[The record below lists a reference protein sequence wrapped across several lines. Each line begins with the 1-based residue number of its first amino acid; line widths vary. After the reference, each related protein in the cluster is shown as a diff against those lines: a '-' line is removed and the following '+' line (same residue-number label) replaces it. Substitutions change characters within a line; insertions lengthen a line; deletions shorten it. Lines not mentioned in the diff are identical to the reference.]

1 MAVMDRRSFIQTSS
15 LALGASASALAK
27 DLPMPMVTLGK
38 SGLKVSRFCLGGYH
52 MRVEGE
58 ENAIKMIHKAI
69 DLGCNFLDSAAKYHN
84 GESDVAYGKALSGGL
99 RLKIHLMCKAEKRD
113 KAGALGQLETTLK
126 RMQTDYLDLWQCHEV
141 VSHDE
146 VDKIL
151 APGGSLEAFVEA
163 KKQGK
168 VRHIGFTGHADPSVH
183 QRLLASYDGWET
195 VQHPVN
201 LIDTHY
207 LSFIKNVLP
216 RVGAKGLGRIGMKS
230 NGMGTITKAS
240 IATIQECLRY
250 AWSQDI
256 DTLVSGPQTLAQ
268 LEENVAVLKTLKKM
282 TGPEMST
289 LLERTGQGPTG
300 SQIEKY
306 KKKETVAGLYEAPA
320 HRDGDA
326 V

>member
-1 MAVMDRRSFIQTSS
+1 MGVMDRRQFSI
-15 LALGASASALAK
+15 ALGASVAALAK
-27 DLPMPMVTLGK
+27 DLPMPMTTLGK
-38 SGLKVSRFCLGGYH
+38 SGLKVSKFCLGGYH

-58 ENAIKMIHKAI
+58 ENAIKMVHKAI
-69 DLGCNFLDSAAKYHN
+69 DLGVNFLDSAAKYHQ
-84 GESDVAYGKALSGGL
+84 GESDITYGKALQGGL
-99 RLKIHLMCKAEKRD
+99 RKKVLLMSKAEKRD
-113 KAGALGQLETTLK
+113 KKSAMEQLENTLK

-168 VRHIGFTGHADPSVH
+168 VRHIGFTGHADPTVH
-183 QRLLASYDGWET
+183 QRLLTSFDGWET

-201 LIDTHY
+201 LIDPHY

-230 NGMGTITKAS
+230 NGIGAITKNG
-240 IATIQECLRY
+240 IATIQECLRF

-256 DTLVSGPQTLAQ
+256 DTLVSGPQTPPQ
-268 LEENVAVLKTLKKM
+268 LEENIMVIKTFQKM

-289 LLERTGQGPTG
+289 LLDRTGKGPFG
-300 SQIEKY
+300 SKIESY
-306 KKKETVAGLYEAPA
+306 KKKEATASLDEPV
-320 HRDGDA
+320 HRDGEP

>member
-1 MAVMDRRSFIQTSS
+1 MT
-15 LALGASASALAK
+15 
-27 DLPMPMVTLGK
+27 TLGK

-58 ENAIKMIHKAI
+58 ENAIKMIHHAI
-69 DLGCNFLDSAAKYHN
+69 DLGVTFLDSAAKYHN
-84 GESDVAYGKALSGGL
+84 GESDVTYGKALQGGL
-99 RLKIHLMCKAEKRD
+99 RQKVLLMCKAEKRD
-113 KAGALGQLETTLK
+113 KQSAMGQLETTLR

-141 VSHDE
+141 VTHAE

-183 QRLLASYDGWET
+183 QRLLSSYDGWET

-201 LIDTHY
+201 LIDAHY
-207 LSFIKNVLP
+207 LSFIKSVLP
-216 RVGAKGLGRIGMKS
+216 KVGAKGLGRIGMKS
-230 NGMGTITKAS
+230 NGMGTITKNS

-250 AWSQDI
+250 AWSQEI
-256 DTLVSGPQTLAQ
+256 DTLVSGPQTISQ
-268 LEENVAVLKTLKKM
+268 LEENIVVLKTLKKM

-289 LLERTGQGPTG
+289 LLDRTGKGPVG
-300 SQIEKY
+300 SKIETY
-306 KKKETVAGLYEAPA
+306 KKKETAAGLFVGPV